1 MADVKQASL
10 DVIQRWLQS
19 VIVHP
24 GGVEAGI
31 DAACRRGDV
40 EQGVQRIEELI
51 GRSQSQTSIA
61 RLEVYSNAYQA
72 RLIEVLLGE
81 YPALVHA
88 LGEEAFVGLAS
99 VYLEHHPPTSY
110 TLAHLGRHFPEHLAQ
125 SRPPKDND
133 NDSPDWADFLID
145 LARLERVYSEVFDGP
160 GIEELPPL
168 QAEVLRE
175 ISPGKWADTRL
186 VPAPCLRLES
196 FRFPV
201 HAYATAI
208 RQQRDPDEI
217 VAEATDLA
225 IHRRDYIVRR
235 VSLTK
240 PEFQLLSALIAG
252 RTIGQAFE
260 EVHASASEQSF
271 DPSTISNWFRNW
283 AAAGFFIGTSA

>member
-1 MADVKQASL
+1 MADSKPVKL

-31 DAACRRGDV
+31 DAAYRRGDV
-40 EQGVQRIEELI
+40 EHDVQHIEQLI

-61 RLEVYSNAYQA
+61 RLEVYSNAYKG

-99 VYLEHHPPTSY
+99 LYLEHHPPTSY
-110 TLAHLGRHFPEHLAQ
+110 TLAELGRHFPEHLART
-125 SRPPKDND
+125 RPPKDHEND
-133 NDSPDWADFLID
+133 LPDWADFLID
-145 LARLERVYSEVFDGP
+145 LARLERIYSEIFDGP
-160 GIEELPPL
+160 GIENLPSL
-168 QAEVLRE
+168 KADVLRE
-175 ISPGKWADTRL
+175 ISPDQWADTRL
-186 VPAPCLRLES
+186 VPAPCLRLAS

-201 HAYATAI
+201 HAYATAV

-217 VAEATDLA
+217 VAEITHLA

-235 VSLTK
+235 VELSES
-240 PEFQLLSALIAG
+240 EFQLVSSLVAG
-252 RTIGQAFE
+252 RTIGQALE
-260 EVHASASEQSF
+260 ELIAAHPGQQF
-271 DPSTISNWFRNW
+271 DPSTINDWFRNW
-283 AAAGFFIGTSA
+283 AAAGFFIGTSI